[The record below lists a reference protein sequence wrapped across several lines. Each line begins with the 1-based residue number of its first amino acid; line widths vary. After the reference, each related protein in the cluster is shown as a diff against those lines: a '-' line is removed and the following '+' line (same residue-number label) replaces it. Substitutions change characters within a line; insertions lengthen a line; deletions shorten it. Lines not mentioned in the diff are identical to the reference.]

1 VASCDPSFSNP
12 GSNPGNQLLSKIAA
26 QWRGKFSKATSQM
39 KRLVVTL
46 LFGLIALPGAARAE
60 DPVGCALTSA
70 PLMAQPDG
78 SILIGCAGGLT
89 DPFGE
94 QLVNVLNKMLQS
106 RLDPQAVLGKLEEV
120 EAVPEQG
127 VARTVSDNQR
137 HAIMQALSGKQAE
150 QIAVVAHPLAE
161 DSAEF
166 GKGIAAPLIMLGW
179 QIEGNQI
186 RRAAPRVLDPVA
198 GVAIVVRSRDAI
210 PPKAQQL
217 KAALT
222 AAHIGVQ
229 LIADPGMAADGAL
242 LWIGRRPVFMQ
253 ADAKR

>member
-1 VASCDPSFSNP
+1 
-12 GSNPGNQLLSKIAA
+12 
-26 QWRGKFSKATSQM
+26 M
-39 KRLVVTL
+39 KRLVFAL
-46 LFGLIALPGAARAE
+46 LFGLVALPGIARAE
-60 DPVGCALTSA
+60 DPVGCTLTSA

-78 SILIGCAGGLT
+78 SILIGCTGGLT

-106 RLDPQAVLGKLEEV
+106 RLDPQAVLAKLEEV

-127 VARTVSDNQR
+127 VARTVTDNQR
-137 HAIMQALSGKQAE
+137 HALVQALAGKQAE
-150 QIAVVAHPLAE
+150 QIAIVAHPLVE

-186 RRAAPRVLDPVA
+186 RRAAPRALDAVA
-198 GVAIVVRSRDAI
+198 GVAIVVRSRDAV
-210 PPKAQQL
+210 PPKAQEL
-217 KAALT
+217 KTALT

-229 LIADPGMAADGAL
+229 LIADPGMAPDGAL

>member
-1 VASCDPSFSNP
+1 M
-12 GSNPGNQLLSKIAA
+12 LSKIGG
-26 QWRGKFSKATSQM
+26 QWRDKFSKATSQM
-39 KRLVVTL
+39 KRLVLAL
-46 LFGLIALPGAARAE
+46 LCGFLALPGAARAE

-78 SILIGCAGGLT
+78 SILIGCTGGLT

-94 QLVNVLNKMLQS
+94 QLVLVLNKMLQS
-106 RLDPQAVLGKLEEV
+106 RLDPQAVLAKLEEV
-120 EAVPEQG
+120 EAAPEQG
-127 VARTVSDNQR
+127 VARTVTDTQR
-137 HAIMQALSGKQAE
+137 HAIVQALSGKQGE
-150 QIAVVAHPLAE
+150 QIAIVAHPLVE

-186 RRAAPRVLDPVA
+186 RRAAPKALDPVA
-198 GVAIVVRSRDAI
+198 GVAIVVHSRDAV
-210 PPKAQQL
+210 PAKAQQL

-229 LIADPGMAADGAL
+229 LMADPGMSAEGAL